1 MPPVKHSYFGA
12 SSSERW
18 ITCPGSVTLC
28 AKAPKTGGSSSFANE
43 GTAAH
48 ELAEKSLLSRR
59 MPINFYGE
67 TILVEGTAF
76 VVDNEMVEAVTMY
89 VNEVLKVASKKH
101 NPGIRDSYHIETK
114 FNLRWFS
121 GRDDM
126 FGTCDACVP
135 DTANRTIH
143 VFDLKYGA
151 GKPVY
156 AENNTQL
163 MYYALGILGKFGKFD
178 EDYADCCL
186 NFDKAVLHII
196 QPRCDESGVS
206 EWEISIDDLFQWGSK
221 VLLGAVE
228 KALSENPPFNPT
240 PSACRWCAGKPMCKA
255 YADSL
260 SVTDVALYEQ
270 KEIILPPVETLSD
283 AQIARILEVLPMVKS
298 YMTSVGEYALARALD
313 GNVVPGYKLVR
324 GRKGNR
330 KWGDEKSVEDAFGEI
345 LGEDLYDFS
354 LKSPAQV
361 EKLLKLKL
369 GKEMDKNLLEPFVTR
384 EEGSLVL
391 APESDK
397 REAVEVENKLI
408 DILGEEVK

>member
-163 MYYALGILGKFGKFD
+163 MYYALGILGKFGKQNFD
-178 EDYADCCL
+178 E
-186 NFDKAVLHII
+186 AVLHIV
-196 QPRCDESGVS
+196 QPRCEESGVS
-206 EWEISIDDLFQWGSK
+206 EWRVSIEALIDWGNNT
-221 VLLGAVE
+221 LMAAVDR
-228 KALSENPPFNPT
+228 ALSENPPFHPT
-240 PSACRWCAGKPMCKA
+240 PSACRWCNGKPMCKA

-260 SVTDVALYEQ
+260 SVTDVAMYEQ
-270 KEIILPPVETLSD
+270 KEIVLPPVEMLSD

-330 KWGDEKSVEDAFGEI
+330 KWGDEKSVEDAFG
-345 LGEDLYDFS
+345 
-354 LKSPAQV
+354 
-361 EKLLKLKL
+361 
-369 GKEMDKNLLEPFVTR
+369 
-384 EEGSLVL
+384 
-391 APESDK
+391 
-397 REAVEVENKLI
+397 
-408 DILGEEVK
+408 

>member
-156 AENNTQL
+156 AENKTQL
-163 MYYALGILGKFGKFD
+163 MYYALGILGKFGKQNFD
-178 EDYADCCL
+178 E
-186 NFDKAVLHII
+186 AVLHIV
-196 QPRCDESGVS
+196 QPRCEESGVS
-206 EWEISIDDLFQWGSK
+206 EWRVSIAALIDWGNNTLM
-221 VLLGAVE
+221 VAVAR
-228 KALSENPPFNPT
+228 ALSENPPFNPT
-240 PSACRWCAGKPMCKA
+240 PSACRWCNGKPMCKA

-260 SVTDVALYEQ
+260 SVTDVAVYEQ
-270 KEIILPPVETLSD
+270 KEIVHAPVEMLSD
-283 AQIARILEVLPMVKS
+283 AQIARILEVLPIVKS

-330 KWGDEKSVEDAFGEI
+330 KWGNEKSVEDAFGEI

-369 GKEMDKNLLEPFVTR
+369 GKEMDKNILDPFVNR

-397 REAVEVENKLI
+397 REAVEVKNRLI
-408 DILGEEVK
+408 GILGEEVK

>member
-67 TILVEGTAF
+67 TILVEDTAF

-178 EDYADCCL
+178 EDYA
-186 NFDKAVLHII
+186 N
-196 QPRCDESGVS
+196 
-206 EWEISIDDLFQWGSK
+206 
-221 VLLGAVE
+221 
-228 KALSENPPFNPT
+228 
-240 PSACRWCAGKPMCKA
+240 
-255 YADSL
+255 
-260 SVTDVALYEQ
+260 
-270 KEIILPPVETLSD
+270 
-283 AQIARILEVLPMVKS
+283 
-298 YMTSVGEYALARALD
+298 
-313 GNVVPGYKLVR
+313 
-324 GRKGNR
+324 
-330 KWGDEKSVEDAFGEI
+330 
-345 LGEDLYDFS
+345 
-354 LKSPAQV
+354 
-361 EKLLKLKL
+361 
-369 GKEMDKNLLEPFVTR
+369 
-384 EEGSLVL
+384 
-391 APESDK
+391 
-397 REAVEVENKLI
+397 
-408 DILGEEVK
+408 

>member
-59 MPINFYGE
+59 MPVNFYGE
-67 TILVEGTAF
+67 TILVEDTAF

-101 NPGIRDSYHIETK
+101 NPGIRDPYHVETK
-114 FNLRWFS
+114 FDLRWFS
-121 GRDDM
+121 GRGDM

-163 MYYALGILGKFGKFD
+163 MYYALGILGKFGKQNFD
-178 EDYADCCL
+178 E
-186 NFDKAVLHII
+186 AVLHIV
-196 QPRCDESGVS
+196 QPRCEESGVS
-206 EWEISIDDLFQWGSK
+206 EWRISIENLIDWGNHT
-221 VLLGAVE
+221 LMTAVE

-240 PSACRWCAGKPMCKA
+240 PSACRWCNGKPMCKA

-260 SVTDVALYEQ
+260 SVTDVAMYEP
-270 KEIILPPVETLSD
+270 KEIVLPPVEMLSD

-298 YMTSVGEYALARALD
+298 YMTAVGEYALARALD

-354 LKSPAQV
+354 LKSPAQI
-361 EKLLKLKL
+361 EKLLKRKL
-369 GKEMDKNLLEPFVTR
+369 GKEMDRNILDPFVTR

-391 APESDK
+391 VPESDK
-397 REAVEVENKLI
+397 REAVEVENKLV

>member
-18 ITCPGSVTLC
+18 ITCPGSVTLW
-28 AKAPKTGGSSSFANE
+28 AKAPKTGGSSAFANG

-163 MYYALGILGKFGKFD
+163 MYYALGILGKFGKQNFD
-178 EDYADCCL
+178 E
-186 NFDKAVLHII
+186 AVLHIV
-196 QPRCDESGVS
+196 QPRCEESGVS
-206 EWEISIDDLFQWGSK
+206 EWRVSIEALIDWGNNT
-221 VLLGAVE
+221 LMAAVDR
-228 KALSENPPFNPT
+228 ALSENPPYHPT
-240 PSACRWCAGKPMCKA
+240 PSACRWCNGKPMCKA

-260 SVTDVALYEQ
+260 SVTDVAMYEQ
-270 KEIILPPVETLSD
+270 KEIVLPPVEMLSD

-361 EKLLKLKL
+361 EKRLKLKL
-369 GKEMDKNLLEPFVTR
+369 GKEMDKNIRDPFVTR

-408 DILGEEVK
+408 GILGEEVK

>member
-1 MPPVKHSYFGA
+1 M
-12 SSSERW
+12 
-18 ITCPGSVTLC
+18 
-28 AKAPKTGGSSSFANE
+28 
-43 GTAAH
+43 
-48 ELAEKSLLSRR
+48 
-59 MPINFYGE
+59 
-67 TILVEGTAF
+67 
-76 VVDNEMVEAVTMY
+76 
-89 VNEVLKVASKKH
+89 
-101 NPGIRDSYHIETK
+101 
-114 FNLRWFS
+114 
-121 GRDDM
+121 
-126 FGTCDACVP
+126 
-135 DTANRTIH
+135 
-143 VFDLKYGA
+143 
-151 GKPVY
+151 Y
-156 AENNTQL
+156 AEYNTQL
-163 MYYALGILGKFGKFD
+163 MYYALGILGKFGKQNFD
-178 EDYADCCL
+178 E
-186 NFDKAVLHII
+186 AVLHIV
-196 QPRCDESGVS
+196 QPRCEESGVS
-206 EWEISIDDLFQWGSK
+206 EWHVSIEALIDWGNNT
-221 VLLGAVE
+221 LMTAVE

-260 SVTDVALYEQ
+260 SVTDVAMYEQ
-270 KEIILPPVETLSD
+270 KEIVLPPVEMLSD

-345 LGEDLYDFS
+345 LGEDLYDLS

-369 GKEMDKNLLEPFVTR
+369 GKEMDKNILEPFVIR

-408 DILGEEVK
+408 GILGEEVK